1 MKNNNLLKTYTILL
15 PIYREELMLDQ
26 LIQAIENLKYPK
38 NLLQV
43 LFLLEKD
50 DDKTLQAL
58 LTKKLPNYFS
68 ILIVKEGGPKTKA
81 NACNYGLRYTTGEL
95 LVIYDAE
102 DVPEEEQLLKAVKK
116 FNASTDIYLSCLQA
130 KLTFYNRSTNYLSQ
144 LCTLEYL
151 VHFNFILPVFSSKD
165 IPIPLGGTSNH
176 FKTYALREVGG
187 WDQYNVTEDA
197 DLTYRLYRK
206 GYKIKMLDSYTYEET
221 VIDLK
226 SWIRQRSRWIKG
238 HIITFLVQTQTA
250 FPNLKNIKKSKN
262 TFSLYYFMGMV
273 LILSFLHIFLII
285 LLPFSFFHNLS
296 YVNILL
302 SKICIFLYLY
312 AYIKIPMI
320 LIYRE
325 KKTSLLKICLIY
337 PFYLL
342 LYNIA
347 SVFAVIQLIINP
359 YKWDKTNH
367 GNNLISY
374 LINKK

>member
-1 MKNNNLLKTYTILL
+1 
-15 PIYREELMLDQ
+15 
-26 LIQAIENLKYPK
+26 
-38 NLLQV
+38 
-43 LFLLEKD
+43 
-50 DDKTLQAL
+50 
-58 LTKKLPNYFS
+58 
-68 ILIVKEGGPKTKA
+68 
-81 NACNYGLRYTTGEL
+81 
-95 LVIYDAE
+95 
-102 DVPEEEQLLKAVKK
+102 
-116 FNASTDIYLSCLQA
+116 
-130 KLTFYNRSTNYLSQ
+130 
-144 LCTLEYL
+144 
-151 VHFNFILPVFSSKD
+151 
-165 IPIPLGGTSNH
+165 
-176 FKTYALREVGG
+176 
-187 WDQYNVTEDA
+187 
-197 DLTYRLYRK
+197 
-206 GYKIKMLDSYTYEET
+206 MLDSYTYEET

-320 LIYRE
+320 LIYKK